1 MEAALSAGRLSVSCP
16 CQFSKS
22 SYLNIMTN
30 ASFGGDWLRDLTTRS
45 GWRPKK
51 KAACLFGGVS
61 WGEHMNAYGSEGDKK
76 WRVFSDGSAGR
87 CFFSGQGSSTI
98 RVGDQ
103 KRSVLSVGERV
114 WGFLFA
120 SLQVIR
126 TSPSCPALESLNCL
140 LQRECL

>member
-22 SYLNIMTN
+22 SYLNVMTN
-30 ASFGGDWLRDLTTRS
+30 ASLGGDWLRDLTTRS

-76 WRVFSDGSAGR
+76 WRVFFPTGLLVVVSFRAKAHR
-87 CFFSGQGSSTI
+87 RSGLGTKSGVSFRWVRGCGASS
-98 RVGDQ
+98 
-103 KRSVLSVGERV
+103 SPLSK
-114 WGFLFA
+114 LFA
-120 SLQVIR
+120 HHLRV
-126 TSPSCPALESLNCL
+126 PLWKV
-140 LQRECL
+140 